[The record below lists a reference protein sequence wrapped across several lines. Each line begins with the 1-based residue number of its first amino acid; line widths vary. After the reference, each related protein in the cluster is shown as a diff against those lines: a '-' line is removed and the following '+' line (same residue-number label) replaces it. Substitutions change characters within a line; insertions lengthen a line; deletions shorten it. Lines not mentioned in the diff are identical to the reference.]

1 MGPREATIKAR
12 RRRDGEETASKD
24 GPSRVDPAGVGR
36 ILAEDHRLN
45 SMLGVWFYERNP
57 FERSFT

>member
-1 MGPREATIKAR
+1 
-12 RRRDGEETASKD
+12 
-24 GPSRVDPAGVGR
+24 VDPAGVGR

>member
-1 MGPREATIKAR
+1 VKLLSKRGAVAMAR
-12 RRRDGEETASKD
+12 RPHRRTDR
-24 GPSRVDPAGVGR
+24 SRVDPAGVGR